1 MVKIM
6 SDSKQVD
13 AVIVGAGFGGMY
25 MLHRLRKAG
34 LNAQVI
40 EMGDGVG
47 GTWYWNRYPGA
58 RVDIESMEYSYQFS
72 EELQQE
78 WEWSERYSPQPE
90 ILAYANHVA
99 DRFDLRS
106 SILFETKV
114 IATEYDEAKQRWN
127 VETDKGQR
135 FDAQFCIMATGCLS
149 STNLPKFEGLES
161 FEGEWYHT
169 GLWPHEKVDLSGK
182 RVGLIGTGSSAI
194 QTIPQVAK
202 EAGELTVFQRTAN
215 YSIPA
220 HNRDLDPEFV
230 ADIKAQYPAFRAA
243 NNLEAGGFGSRT
255 ERNEGSVLEASDEER
270 AALFEKKWGIGGF
283 GFLAAFGDL
292 LMTGE
297 ANDFAANFV
306 RDKIRQ
312 TVNDPETAELLCP
325 DQVIGCKRICV
336 DIDYFETYNRDN
348 VSLVNIKNAPI
359 DRITKNGL
367 ETGGKEYEF
376 DCLIFATGFDAM
388 TGTLNKID
396 IRGREG
402 QLLRDKWSAGPRNY
416 LGLCAEGFPNLFTI
430 SGPGS
435 PSVLTNM
442 ITSIEQHVNWI
453 TDCIVDLKSKGVASI
468 EAELEA
474 EDAWVDHVNELA
486 GQTLYP
492 SCNSWYLGANIP
504 GKTRV
509 FMPYVGGLP
518 LYSEK
523 CDEVRANNYEGF
535 KLAS

>member
-1 MVKIM
+1 M
-6 SDSKQVD
+6 SESKQVD
-13 AVIVGAGFGGMY
+13 VVVVGAGFGGMY
-25 MLHRLRKAG
+25 MLHRLKSAG
-34 LNAQVI
+34 LNVQVI
-40 EMGDGVG
+40 ERGDGVG

-58 RVDIESMEYSYQFS
+58 RVDIQSMEYSYQFS

-106 SILFETKV
+106 SILFETEV
-114 IATEYDEAKQRWN
+114 VATRLDEKSSRWH
-127 VETDKGQR
+127 VETDNGQS

-149 STNLPKFEGLES
+149 STNLPAFEGLDS
-161 FEGEWYHT
+161 FAGDWYHT
-169 GLWPHEKVDLSGK
+169 GLWPHEGVDFTGK
-182 RVGLIGTGSSAI
+182 RVGLVGTGSSAI

-202 EAGELTVFQRTAN
+202 EAGQLTVFQRTAN

-220 HNRDLDPEFV
+220 HNQDLDPEFV
-230 ADIKAQYPAFRAA
+230 DEIKSQYKDFRAA
-243 NNLEAGGFGSRT
+243 NKLEAGGFGSRT
-255 ERNEGSVLEASDEER
+255 ERNDGSVFEASEAER
-270 AALFEKKWGIGGF
+270 QALFEKKWDIGGF

-297 ANDFAANFV
+297 ANDYAAEFV
-306 RDKIRQ
+306 RNKIRA
-312 TVNDPETAELLCP
+312 TVSDSETAELLCP

-336 DIDYFETYNRDN
+336 DINYFETYNRDN
-348 VSLVNIKNAPI
+348 VKLVNIKDAPI
-359 DRITKNGL
+359 ERITAKGL
-367 ETGGKEYEF
+367 VTGGKEYDF
-376 DCLIFATGFDAM
+376 DCLVFATGFDAM
-388 TGTLNKID
+388 TGTLNKMEIQ
-396 IRGREG
+396 GRDG
-402 QLLRDKWSAGPRNY
+402 QLLRDKWIAGPRNY
-416 LGLCAEGFPNLFTI
+416 LGLCTAGFPNLFTI

-442 ITSIEQHVNWI
+442 ITSIEQHVEWI
-453 TDCIVDLKSKGVASI
+453 ANCILDMKSRGVASI
-468 EAELEA
+468 EAELAA

-486 GQTLYP
+486 GETLYP

-518 LYSEK
+518 VYAEK
-523 CDEVRANNYEGF
+523 CEEVRNNDYEGF